1 MAEPQG
7 HLPAGTF
14 APAKAGSSPNNVEF
28 EFSYHDVPTF
38 SVPPRLNRTQEIVRH
53 FLRFVFL
60 CVCSYSLL
68 GIFVYPMNFFEQNL
82 PN

>member
-1 MAEPQG
+1 MFLFLIPQKMMAEPQG

-38 SVPPRLNRTQEIVRH
+38 N
-53 FLRFVFL
+53 
-60 CVCSYSLL
+60 
-68 GIFVYPMNFFEQNL
+68 
-82 PN
+82 